1 MSGPLAGIRIF
12 DLTRILAGPSCTQ
25 ILGDLGADVIKI
37 ERPDVGDDTRK
48 FGPPFVLDANGSETT
63 ESGYY
68 LSANRNKRSVTLD
81 LTSDEGQSLAKRLI
95 GECQV
100 LVENFKVGNLAKF
113 GLDYTSLR
121 AEHPGLVYCSI
132 TGFGQTGPKAKQPG
146 YDFMAQGLGGI
157 MSITGPPGG
166 EPHRAGIPI
175 ADLTAGLWA
184 AVSINAALRHLEV
197 TG

>member
-121 AEHPGLVYCSI
+121 TEHPGLVYCSI

-157 MSITGPPGG
+157 CLLYTSPSP
-166 EPHRAGIPI
+166 R
-175 ADLTAGLWA
+175 D
-184 AVSINAALRHLEV
+184 
-197 TG
+197 